1 MTLDKILSISGKPG
15 LFNLISQ
22 TKTHLVVESL
32 EDGKRFPIMG
42 ANQINTLGNIAIY
55 TYTKEV
61 PLAEVFYAIF
71 QKAEEKETISHTESN
86 VDLMA
91 FFGEILPDFDTEKVY
106 ASNVKKVIQWYNL
119 LHKANFDF
127 TTLAPKELDEKTAE

>member
-55 TYTKEV
+55 TYSKEV
-61 PLAEVFYAIF
+61 PLAEVFYSIF
-71 QKAEEKETISHTESN
+71 QKAEGKETISHTESYA
-86 VDLMA
+86 DLMA